1 MNAPPPSLPVRTV
14 SKGDTNITSKTGP
27 QKSQSTFGHPDKP
40 LPLPTKAFP
49 CRISSD
55 GSSAG
60 IFVERIGNKP
70 MPITASRSIPLPSWS
85 FPGSSTTTK
94 LRRKQNSISP
104 SRQGTVI
111 LRRTGNKESVFSD
124 SQSCHDVH
132 PEKVVDIQSNLCH
145 GILLENLSS
154 VARDLT
160 QPDIQ
165 TSQEDN
171 ASRTTTHTASTWK
184 QSNVAVPVEGN
195 RLCSS
200 SQPPIAP
207 ILENPQ
213 RNGVWCPMSGW
224 ATEKTKAV
232 AKKRADER
240 DRKVSDAVC
249 LANAHVSSGD
259 TEQNTRQYLSVGT
272 TVASDV
278 PRTPHCSYY
287 LNAPQPPPSFFEEVS
302 SNASSTRPQS
312 QDLQKAALS
321 IFANESPTEY
331 EDKERASPN
340 TAQKHLKPD
349 KKKSGWKRWLVL
361 LLFLMGSV
369 GGIAAGGKLSVHNSD
384 TFEKTRNSSVVLES
398 PGRLERIPDA
408 TRPTLETIAPT
419 MVATSKG
426 LDTSSF

>member
-1 MNAPPPSLPVRTV
+1 
-14 SKGDTNITSKTGP
+14 
-27 QKSQSTFGHPDKP
+27 
-40 LPLPTKAFP
+40 
-49 CRISSD
+49 
-55 GSSAG
+55 
-60 IFVERIGNKP
+60 
-70 MPITASRSIPLPSWS
+70 
-85 FPGSSTTTK
+85 
-94 LRRKQNSISP
+94 
-104 SRQGTVI
+104 
-111 LRRTGNKESVFSD
+111 
-124 SQSCHDVH
+124 
-132 PEKVVDIQSNLCH
+132 
-145 GILLENLSS
+145 
-154 VARDLT
+154 
-160 QPDIQ
+160 
-165 TSQEDN
+165 
-171 ASRTTTHTASTWK
+171 
-184 QSNVAVPVEGN
+184 
-195 RLCSS
+195 
-200 SQPPIAP
+200 
-207 ILENPQ
+207 
-213 RNGVWCPMSGW
+213 
-224 ATEKTKAV
+224 
-232 AKKRADER
+232 
-240 DRKVSDAVC
+240 VSDAVC

-340 TAQKHLKPD
+340 TAQKHQKPD